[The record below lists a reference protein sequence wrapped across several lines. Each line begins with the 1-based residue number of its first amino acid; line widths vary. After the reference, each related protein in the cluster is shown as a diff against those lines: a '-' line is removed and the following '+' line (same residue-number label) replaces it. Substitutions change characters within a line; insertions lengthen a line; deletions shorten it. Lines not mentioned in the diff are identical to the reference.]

1 MGFTNQERINTN
13 TNALQ
18 ASVLDSNPASQWYEK
33 RFSFE
38 FALPSTKVYTQA
50 SSIPSANNLATARTN
65 AVNNPT
71 IIEDLSQNADAV
83 RLTAV
88 AGTNDFTFVAY
99 QTYNDPSSNRIDNWL
114 QPQFVPQS
122 SGLPSFG
129 YAVSLYD
136 GDPASGGTLITTTD
150 GQTGSGVNASVGW
163 IWNYTIGMLL
173 IAQDFFTQTGINQS
187 TFNPHVVGFRY
198 IGQTASGG
206 ASSTTNLVQ
215 STDKVADETVAT
227 GDLVRVVQTGETGL
241 TIGRIVKAIAT
252 NNKSE
257 ELYIALSGANQGDN
271 VKIAIV
277 GETSVKFSVAPTSNE
292 NGKKVYLSSTSGIAT
307 LTPPTANGTIVVK
320 LGTLTGANNSDTL
333 VQVLFRPQFVIE
345 IG

>member
-1 MGFTNQERINTN
+1 MGFTNQERINGN

-18 ASVLDSNPASQWYEK
+18 ASVLDANPASQWYEK

-38 FALPSTKVYTQA
+38 FALPSTKVFTEA

-65 AVNNPT
+65 ATNNPT

-88 AGTNDFTFVAY
+88 TGTNDFTWVAY
-99 QTYNDPSSNRIDNWL
+99 QTYNDPSSTRIDNWI

-122 SGLPSFG
+122 SGLPSVG
-129 YAVSLYD
+129 YAIALYN

-173 IAQDFFTQTGINQS
+173 LSQDFFTETGIDQS
-187 TFNPHVVGFRY
+187 TFDPYVLGFRY
-198 IGQTASGG
+198 IGQTAGG
-206 ASSTTNLVQ
+206 GGSSDTNLVQ
-215 STDKVADETVAT
+215 STNKVADETIAT
-227 GDLVRVVQTGETGL
+227 GDLVRVVQTGETGF
-241 TIGRIVKAIAT
+241 TIGRVIKAVAT
-252 NNKSE
+252 NDKSE

-271 VKIAIV
+271 LQVAIV
-277 GETSVKFSVAPTSNE
+277 GETSVNFSVAPTSNE

-307 LTPPTANGTIVVK
+307 LTPPTTSGTIVVK
-320 LGTLTGANNSDTL
+320 LGTLTGANGSDTL
-333 VQVLFRPQFVIE
+333 VQLLFRPQFIME